1 MLNLSNKL
9 FYACMI
15 HLLTV
20 RTTSCVLVCVCVC
33 VCFGGGG
40 GVLSETLD
48 VAEERL

>member
-15 HLLTV
+15 HLLAV
-20 RTTSCVLVCVCVC
+20 RTMSCVFVFVCVCVLEEE
-33 VCFGGGG
+33 G